1 MMMNEQLFVEAS
13 RGLAERTMKEAPDT
27 DARLRHLFRTVT
39 ARTPDDVELA
49 ILKGSL
55 QEHLAKFRADPKA
68 AQALIRAS
76 TVPLN
81 PAYNGEE
88 LAAWTMLGNL
98 VLNLDEVINR

>member
-1 MMMNEQLFVEAS
+1 M
-13 RGLAERTMKEAPDT
+13 
-27 DARLRHLFRTVT
+27 T
-39 ARTPDDVELA
+39 ARTPDDVELT
-49 ILKGSL
+49 ILKRAL

-68 AQALIRAS
+68 AQQLIRVGEMPPS
-76 TVPLN
+76 